1 MRFCWQLYKMSRIC
15 AKEFLQLN
23 WLNIHDRY
31 LKFIVSDFFR
41 FYNNQCSDYFNEV
54 FYLVDDNGVATRSCN
69 KKLKL
74 SFCKLKLEMQ
84 SLSYVGPSTWNKTL
98 PPPLQKKPLRLLP
111 TSIALSKAI
120 KWHWSIYLELRL
132 KRKHLEIA

>member
-1 MRFCWQLYKMSRIC
+1 MHEIL
-15 AKEFLQLN
+15 LTT
-23 WLNIHDRY
+23 IHDRY

-84 SLSYVGPSTWNKTL
+84 SLSYVGPSTWNITRPPSPPKKTL
-98 PPPLQKKPLRLLP
+98 EIV
-111 TSIALSKAI
+111 TNF
-120 KWHWSIYLELRL
+120 YCL
-132 KRKHLEIA
+132 KQGN